1 MKKKG
6 FSLDNKYIII
16 LWAIAGLATISTSI
30 KGDNRVDLVSY
41 LCVWF
46 CLMMNL
52 VIHYFMEGN
61 ED

>member
-1 MKKKG
+1 MKRKG
-6 FSLDNKYIII
+6 NKYIII
-16 LWAIAGLATISTSI
+16 LWAIAGLATISASI
-30 KGDNRVDLVSY
+30 KGDNRVDIVSY

-52 VIHYFMEGN
+52 IIHYFTEEN